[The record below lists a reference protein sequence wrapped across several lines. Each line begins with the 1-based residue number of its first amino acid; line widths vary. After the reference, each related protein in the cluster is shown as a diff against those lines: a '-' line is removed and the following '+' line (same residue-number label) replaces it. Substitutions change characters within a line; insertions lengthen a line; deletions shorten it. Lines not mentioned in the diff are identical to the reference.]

1 MGKIQE
7 RSNYRRHVS
16 YLTKLQTKRYILIT
30 LKWLPMVKEEER
42 LKNVDKRELIKQET
56 AGNRVILGHEAW

>member
-1 MGKIQE
+1 
-7 RSNYRRHVS
+7 
-16 YLTKLQTKRYILIT
+16 
-30 LKWLPMVKEEER
+30 MVKEEER